1 MKSRIVFLGRNHS
14 LKSRVVLKALLEA
27 DHEICL
33 VIIPKAEFNYKK
45 LLLSR
50 QIISFPLRAISYA
63 HYIKDIYINRDYQS
77 LLDIADEFGLPTL
90 HAHDTSLKS
99 NIPDLLSCQPNII
112 LSWGWGWIISSD
124 AVNLKDV
131 AIINCHSSFLPHY
144 KGSAA
149 YLTALI
155 NHEEYS
161 GATVHY
167 VSNDLDAG
175 DIICPV
181 KVPNVKGETPK
192 SLNAKISFATVDV
205 VKESIFRIENHSPT
219 TKQGVGTEYEHM
231 SLLKYNIVSIKNK
244 LRKLFGRKEIR
255 LHPIKG
261 LSEQP

>member
-1 MKSRIVFLGRNHS
+1 MKARIIFLGRNHS
-14 LKSRVVLKALLEA
+14 LKSRVILKALLEA

-33 VIIPKAEFNYKK
+33 VVIPNTEFNYKK

-63 HYIKDIYINRDYQS
+63 HYIKNIYTNRDYQS
-77 LLDIADEFGLPTL
+77 LSDIANEFGLPTL

-99 NIPDLLSCQPNII
+99 NIPDLLSYQPNII
-112 LSWGWGWIISSD
+112 LSCGWGWIISSSVVD
-124 AVNLKDV
+124 LKNV

-167 VSNDLDAG
+167 VSNDLDGG
-175 DIICPV
+175 DIICQV
-181 KVPNVKGETPK
+181 KVPILKGETPK
-192 SLNAKISFATVDV
+192 SLNAKINFATADM
-205 VKESIFRIENHSPT
+205 VKKAIFCIENNNPT
-219 TKQGVGTEYEHM
+219 MKQGEGTEYEHM
-231 SLLKYNIVSIKNK
+231 SLFKYNVISIKNK
-244 LRKLFGRKEIR
+244 LRKLFGRQEIR

-261 LSEQP
+261 